1 MSCTNQKIREY
12 SLVRDEK
19 KEGSPKAG
27 GFERCSKT
35 IKQQL
40 VSAALWDIVNK
51 KYTKPKA

>member
-1 MSCTNQKIREY
+1 MYKSKNKR
-12 SLVRDEK
+12 VFFRKGWK
-19 KEGSPKAG
+19 KKGSPKAG

>member
-1 MSCTNQKIREY
+1 MPCTNQKIREY
-12 SLVRDEK
+12 CLERDEK
-19 KEGSPKAG
+19 KGSAKAG
-27 GFERCSKT
+27 GFEGCSKT